1 MFITA
6 FIVSS
11 NGQANGLP
19 YTDVSDV
26 CKNII
31 DMMSDIDCNE
41 ISVTVRKLTDDNI
54 GNIAGILKIIR
65 DDETRWSLIDNKA
78 GYITMTTGRLF
89 RTLFEM
95 WVKYI
100 T

>member
-6 FIVSS
+6 FTVSS

-26 CKNII
+26 CNDIT
-31 DMMSDIDCNE
+31 DMMSDIDCNK
-41 ISVTVRKLTDDNI
+41 ISVTLRNLTDDNI
-54 GNIAGILKIIR
+54 GNIAGVLEIIR
-65 DDETRWSLIDNKA
+65 DDETRWSLIDNNV
-78 GYITMTTGRLF
+78 GYITMTTKRLF